1 MGRLRIR
8 LDTHTDAARLAKIAS
23 NLEGKIVITDGNGL
37 RVNAK
42 SVMGMLYAME
52 FEELWLE
59 SEYDIYRNVED
70 FVVIEG

>member
-8 LDTHTDAARLAKIAS
+8 LETQTDAARLAHIAS
-23 NLEGKIVITDGNGL
+23 KLDGQIVITDGNGL
-37 RVNAK
+37 RVSAK

-59 SEYDIYRNVED
+59 SENDIYRSVED
-70 FVVIEG
+70 FVVIE